1 MKAHHAH
8 LLLAAV
14 LVVST
19 LWSSRALADVVM
31 PPPDDCPEG
40 TTPRTGH
47 IGPYCQPPPPA
58 ECPPGHAP
66 KVNMARAYCEP
77 PPAEPCP
84 TGSRW
89 MSTSETDVYCQGGW
103 ACDVHQCA
111 EGNTCKE
118 SSLCV
123 QEIRMFRAGS
133 WEKVSGACTADA
145 DCPEGE
151 SCVTKKRCDPDVKR
165 GPVEGGGDTPAAP
178 AEPTEEPTEEPAPT
192 APVVDEPAVDDPDDV
207 PQKGCAVGPAGA
219 GAGVSALVGLLLL
232 VGVLR
237 RR

>member
-1 MKAHHAH
+1 MKPHHARP
-8 LLLAAV
+8 LSGIVLVGALLVTGLLAQP
-14 LVVST
+14 LTSH
-19 LWSSRALADVVM
+19 ADVVM

-47 IGPYCQPPPPA
+47 MGPFCQPPPPA

-66 KVNMARAYCEP
+66 KVNMANAYCEP

-89 MSTSETDVYCQGGW
+89 TSTSESDVYCQGGW
-103 ACDVHQCA
+103 ACDVHPCA

-123 QEIRMFRAGS
+123 QEIRRFRAGS
-133 WEKVSGACTADA
+133 WEKVSGTCSTDA

-151 SCVTKKRCDPDVKR
+151 SCVTQKRCDPDVKR
-165 GPVEGGGDTPAAP
+165 AP
-178 AEPTEEPTEEPAPT
+178 AEAGEVAETPAEDV
-192 APVVDEPAVDDPDDV
+192 AELPVVDEPVADEPAADEPDDV
-207 PQKGCAVGPAGA
+207 PQKGCAVGAAGA
-219 GAGVSALVGLLLL
+219 GTGVSALVLLL
-232 VGVLR
+232 VGILR